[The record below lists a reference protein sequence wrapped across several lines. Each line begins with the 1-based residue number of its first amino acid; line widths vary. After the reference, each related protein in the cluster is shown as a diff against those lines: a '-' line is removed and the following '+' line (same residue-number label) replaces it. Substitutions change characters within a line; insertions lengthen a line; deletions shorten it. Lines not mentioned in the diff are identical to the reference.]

1 VKWYGFD
8 ITVVG
13 GSKYPLISGGL
24 AMKSIDELH
33 LPDDC
38 RYAEDHEWAK
48 LEGDKVRVGIDDF
61 AQDQLQAIVYVELPQ
76 VGDSFKKG
84 EPFGVVESVKAV
96 VDCYMPVGGEI
107 IAVNAALVDSPGLV
121 NESPYDEGWMID
133 IKPTDLSEMDTLYTS
148 ESIKGATL
156 KRMEEEGH

>member
-1 VKWYGFD
+1 
-8 ITVVG
+8 
-13 GSKYPLISGGL
+13 
-24 AMKSIDELH
+24 MKSIDELN
-33 LPDDC
+33 LPEDC

-48 LEGDKVRVGIDDF
+48 VEGDMVRVGFDDY

-76 VGDSFKKG
+76 VGDSFKRG

-107 IAVNAALVDSPGLV
+107 IGVNTALVDSPGLV

-133 IKPTDLSEMDTLYTS
+133 IKPTDLTEMDTLYTS
-148 ESIKGATL
+148 ESIKEAIL
-156 KRMEEEGH
+156 KKMAEEGQ